1 MKDHLVRSVLPKIDV
16 VNNSGPYGGKWPPC
30 ELCQLM
36 KKTSTF
42 KKRTSDKIYHI
53 HKPLNC
59 NSKNTV
65 YLIKCNQCW
74 KQYTGSSKT
83 KFCYWANNYKSTNRK
98 FNDKKQLPKQALKQN
113 IFHEHFCSADHNGI
127 KEWLITLI
135 EHVDDEKFLR

>member
-16 VNNSGPYGGKWPPC
+16 VNNSGPYGEKWPPC

-42 KKRTSDKIYHI
+42 KKRTSDEIYHI

-83 KFCYWANNYKSTNRK
+83 KFCYWANNYKSINRK
-98 FNDKKQLPKQALKQN
+98 FNDKKQLPKEALKQN
-113 IFHEHFCSADHNGI
+113 ILHEHFCSADHNGI